1 MSDEVDDV
9 ASVFT
14 EQIEHRFGMSIG
26 TLKAAVAAAPDAH
39 REATEV
45 VRWHSL
51 LTESQ
56 AAVERAEDD
65 LLRALETQP
74 GEVDDLTMDLAHQV
88 NDAVSA
94 RDGRALVVR
103 WLLDP
108 DAPGK
113 QSRPTADWPVG
124 RGRSAH
130 QGPAVPT
137 SPPARPATAPATGRG
152 VLR

>member
-1 MSDEVDDV
+1 MPDEVDDV
-9 ASVFT
+9 VGVLT
-14 EQIEHRFGMSIG
+14 EQIEHRFGMGIG

-39 REATEV
+39 REATEA
-45 VRWHSL
+45 VRRHDL

-56 AAVERAEDD
+56 AVLEHAEDD

-74 GEVDDLTMDLAHQV
+74 GEADDHTVDLAHRV

-94 RDGRALVVR
+94 RDGRAMAVR

-108 DAPGK
+108 ATRGERSPAAG
-113 QSRPTADWPVG
+113 RPTRLD
-124 RGRSAH
+124 RSTRR
-130 QGPAVPT
+130 GPAAPT

-152 VLR
+152 ALR